1 MSVTLPEEVQHR
13 PVKARRRPPGAR
25 KLFDPAITRQAIR
38 DSFVK
43 LNPRTM
49 VRNPVMFVVE
59 VGSVLTTIL
68 FFRDLGSSTAN
79 ENVFA
84 GLVALWLWFTVLF
97 ANFAEAMAEGRG
109 KAQAATLRKTR
120 AETMAR
126 VRRPDGSIVEKPST
140 QLELGDLCV
149 VATGELIPGDGDVV
163 EGIATVDESAITG
176 ESAPVIR
183 ESGGDRS
190 AVTGGTRVLSDEI
203 VVKITSRPGETFLDR
218 LIALVEGAN

>member
-1 MSVTLPEEVQHR
+1 MTTTMTEPVEPVEPAPPR

-25 KLFDPAITRQAIR
+25 KLFDASITKQAIK

-43 LNPRTM
+43 LNPRHM
-49 VRNPVMFVVE
+49 IRNPVMFVVE

-68 FFRDLGSSTAN
+68 FFRDLGKSTAD

-120 AETMAR
+120 AETVAR
-126 VRRPDGSIVEKPST
+126 VRTPDGSIAEVPST
-140 QLELGDLCV
+140 
-149 VATGELIPGDGDVV
+149 
-163 EGIATVDESAITG
+163 
-176 ESAPVIR
+176 
-183 ESGGDRS
+183 
-190 AVTGGTRVLSDEI
+190 
-203 VVKITSRPGETFLDR
+203 
-218 LIALVEGAN
+218 

>member
-1 MSVTLPEEVQHR
+1 MATTLPVSTATPER
-13 PVKARRRPPGAR
+13 PPKLRRRPSATR
-25 KLFDPAITRQAIR
+25 KLFDPAITRQAIK

-49 VRNPVMFVVE
+49 IRNPVMFVVE

-68 FFRDLGSSTAN
+68 FFRDLGSSTTN

-126 VRRPDGSIVEKPST
+126 VRRSDGTIVEKPST
-140 QLELGDLCV
+140 QLELGDLCI
-149 VATGELIPGDGDVV
+149 VATGEIIPGDGDVV
-163 EGIATVDESAITG
+163 E
-176 ESAPVIR
+176 
-183 ESGGDRS
+183 
-190 AVTGGTRVLSDEI
+190 
-203 VVKITSRPGETFLDR
+203 
-218 LIALVEGAN
+218 

>member
-1 MSVTLPEEVQHR
+1 MSVILTEEVEHR
-13 PVKARRRPPGAR
+13 PVKSRRRPPAAR
-25 KLFDPAITRQAIR
+25 KLFDPEITRQAIR
-38 DSFVK
+38 DSFGK

-79 ENVFA
+79 ENVFG

-120 AETMAR
+120 AETVAK
-126 VRRPDGSIVEKPST
+126 VRQPDGSLVDQPST
-140 QLELGDLCV
+140 ALQLGD
-149 VATGELIPGDGDVV
+149 
-163 EGIATVDESAITG
+163 
-176 ESAPVIR
+176 
-183 ESGGDRS
+183 
-190 AVTGGTRVLSDEI
+190 
-203 VVKITSRPGETFLDR
+203 
-218 LIALVEGAN
+218 

>member
-1 MSVTLPEEVQHR
+1 MSTTLAEPTAT
-13 PVKARRRPPGAR
+13 PPRPPKSRRSPAATR
-25 KLFDPAITRQAIR
+25 KLFDPAITRQAIK

-97 ANFAEAMAEGRG
+97 ANFAEAMAE
-109 KAQAATLRKTR
+109 
-120 AETMAR
+120 
-126 VRRPDGSIVEKPST
+126 
-140 QLELGDLCV
+140 
-149 VATGELIPGDGDVV
+149 
-163 EGIATVDESAITG
+163 
-176 ESAPVIR
+176 
-183 ESGGDRS
+183 
-190 AVTGGTRVLSDEI
+190 
-203 VVKITSRPGETFLDR
+203 
-218 LIALVEGAN
+218 